1 MRQGGGIELVITIE
15 LPRSLI
21 GPNDKGTVVL
31 SEKHATVGDSIR
43 ALEIHSPGAI
53 DSVLDERGNLRQ
65 HVNVFLNQENTRFLK
80 GLDTPAPDGSTIFV
94 IGAISGG

>member
-1 MRQGGGIELVITIE
+1 MITIE

-21 GPNDKGTVVL
+21 GPNDNGTIVL
-31 SEKHATVGDSIR
+31 HENHASVGDAIR
-43 ALEIHSPGAI
+43 ALEIHSPAAI

-65 HVNVFLNQENTRFLK
+65 HVNVFLNEENTRFLN
-80 GLDTPAPDGSTIFV
+80 GLDTPAPDGSKIFV

>member
-1 MRQGGGIELVITIE
+1 MITIE

-21 GPNDKGTVVL
+21 GPNDTGTIVL
-31 SEKHATVGDSIR
+31 REKLETVGDAIR
-43 ALEIHSPGAI
+43 ALEVHSPAAI
-53 DSVLDERGNLRQ
+53 DSVLDESGNLRQ
-65 HVNVFLNQENTRFLK
+65 HVNVFLNEENTRFLN